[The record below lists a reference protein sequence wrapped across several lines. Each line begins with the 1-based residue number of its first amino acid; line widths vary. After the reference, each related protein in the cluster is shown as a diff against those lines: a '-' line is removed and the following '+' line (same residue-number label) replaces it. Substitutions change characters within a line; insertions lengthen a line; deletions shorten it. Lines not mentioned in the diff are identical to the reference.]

1 MNTPNPAIVAQH
13 AVQRFPTWA
22 MVCICL
28 VYVVT
33 GLVNRDPW
41 KTLDVSSFG
50 YMWELSQGHTE
61 LWNPEIGGLT
71 ADLKGPLSYALGAG
85 AITLLSPWIP
95 SDTAARIPFIA
106 SLLITLIAT
115 WYAIYFLAKNPH
127 AQPVSFAFGG
137 EAKPEDYARAIADA
151 GLLALIAC
159 LGLALPSH
167 ETTPTATQLCST
179 ALLFCGAALIRTH
192 VLFAV
197 SLIDLSLL
205 LLTLS
210 GAPFLALFLGMGIL
224 FLLSKQGG
232 QKKHIFLL
240 IVGCL
245 GVVALGTW
253 ADLWQWSFVGTEDVN
268 FQWKGLLRLLLW
280 FTWPLWPLAAWT
292 LWTWRKQWGQHI
304 WQQHLILPVFMWLT
318 IFCFSISSKNP
329 ERTLL
334 LSLPSL
340 ACLAVFALPTLKR
353 SFSALIDW
361 FTLLFFSGGAV
372 IIWVV
377 WLSLQTGWP
386 VQPAINVS
394 RLAPG
399 FVPEMDWGQTALAV
413 LVTSLWCVLIL
424 WRIGK
429 NPRFIWKSLVLPA
442 AGSILCWVLLMTLW
456 MPLLNYARSYKP
468 LAIQVKRLLNETKCV
483 YSLGLNRSQMAGLSF
498 HGNFKFNEFK
508 TNTQQVECLWLI
520 TNPETLAKPATVIDS
535 ELWEKYKVIRRPAD
549 KREDIVIFKK
559 IASSATTD
567 E

>member
-1 MNTPNPAIVAQH
+1 MNTPNPAIVTQH
-13 AVQRFPTWA
+13 AVQRLPAWA

-28 VYVVT
+28 VYVLT

-50 YMWELSQGHTE
+50 YMWELSQGHTH
-61 LWNPEIGGLT
+61 LWNPKIGGLSP
-71 ADLKGPLSYALGAG
+71 DLTGPLAYALGAS
-85 AITLLSPWIP
+85 AITILGQWVPA
-95 SDTAARIPFIA
+95 DMAARLPFIA

-127 AQPVSFAFGG
+127 AQPVMFAFGG
-137 EAKPEDYARAIADA
+137 EAKPEDYAKAIADA

-167 ETTPTATQLCST
+167 ETTPTATQLCTT

-192 VLFAV
+192 ILYAVL
-197 SLIDLSLL
+197 LIDLSLV

-210 GAPFLALFLGMGIL
+210 GAPFLALLLGMGI
-224 FLLSKQGG
+224 
-232 QKKHIFLL
+232 IFLL
-240 IVGCL
+240 FKQGSQSSKYVMLLMLGCL
-245 GVVALGTW
+245 GVIALGSW
-253 ADLWQWSFVGTEDVN
+253 GDLWQWRVVRLEDIN
-268 FQWKGLLRLLLW
+268 SQWKGLLRLLLW

-292 LWTWRKQWGQHI
+292 LWTWRNQWREHF
-304 WQQHLILPVFMWLT
+304 WQQHLILPVFFWVT
-318 IFCFSISSKNP
+318 IFCVSISSINP

-340 ACLAVFALPTLKR
+340 ACLAAFALPTLRR
-353 SFSALIDW
+353 SFSAFIDW
-361 FTLLFFSGGAV
+361 ITLLFFTGGAV

-386 VQPAINVS
+386 AQPAVNVS

-399 FVPEMDWGQTALAV
+399 YVSQLEWGHTVLAFVATAI
-413 LVTSLWCVLIL
+413 WCKLIL
-424 WRIGK
+424 WRLGK

-442 AGSILCWVLLMTLW
+442 TGALLCWVLLMTLW

-468 LAIQVKRLLNETKCV
+468 LAIQVKNLVKEPQCI
-483 YSLGLNRSQMAGLSF
+483 YALGLNRSQIAGLSF
-498 HGNFKFNEFK
+498 HGNFKFNDFK
-508 TNTQQVECLWLI
+508 ANAQRNECNWLM
-520 TNPETLAKPATVIDS
+520 TNPETLAKQSTVINTAV
-535 ELWEKYKVIRRPAD
+535 WEKSKLIRRPAD

-559 IASSATTD
+559 IAN

>member
-1 MNTPNPAIVAQH
+1 VNTPSPAIVTQQAAQ
-13 AVQRFPTWA
+13 RLPTWA

-41 KTLDVSSFG
+41 KMMDVSSFG

-61 LWNPEIGGLT
+61 LWQPEIGGLSPE
-71 ADLKGPLSYALGAG
+71 LKGPLAYALGAG
-85 AITLLSPWIP
+85 AISLFGQWVAP
-95 SDTAARIPFIA
+95 DMAARIPFIA
-106 SLLITLIAT
+106 CLFITLIAT

-137 EAKPEDYARAIADA
+137 EAKQEDYAKAIADA

-167 ETTPTATQLCST
+167 ETTPTAIQLCTT

-192 VLFAV
+192 VLSAV
-197 SLIDLSLL
+197 LLIDLSLL

-210 GAPFLALFLGMGIL
+210 GAPFLALLLGMGIL
-224 FLLSKQGG
+224 FLLSKQDG
-232 QKKHIFLL
+232 QNKHILLL
-240 IVGCL
+240 IAGCVG
-245 GVVALGTW
+245 VIALGTW
-253 ADLWQWSFVGTEDVN
+253 ADLWQWRFASLEDLS

-292 LWTWRKQWGQHI
+292 LWTWRNQWKKHI
-304 WQQHLILPVFMWLT
+304 WQQHLILPVFMWLA
-318 IFCFSISSKNP
+318 IFCVSISSKNP

-340 ACLAVFALPTLKR
+340 ACLAAFALPTLR
-353 SFSALIDW
+353 RGFSALIDW
-361 FTLLFFSGGAV
+361 FTLLFFTGGAV

-386 VQPAINVS
+386 AQPAINVG

-399 FVPEMDWGQTALAV
+399 YVSEMEWGHTALAM
-413 LVTSLWCVLIL
+413 LVTALWCVLVI

-442 AGSILCWVLLMTLW
+442 TGAILCWVLLMTLW

-468 LAIQVKRLLNETKCV
+468 LAIQVKRLVNDTKCI
-483 YSLGLNRSQMAGLSF
+483 YSFGLNRSQIAGLSF
-498 HGNFKFNEFK
+498 HGDFKFNDLK
-508 TNTQQVECLWLI
+508 TNLSQVECVWLI
-520 TNPETLAKPATVIDS
+520 TNPETLAKTSTVIDS

-559 IASSATTD
+559 ITPTAN

>member
-1 MNTPNPAIVAQH
+1 MNTPNPAIVTQH
-13 AVQRFPTWA
+13 AVQRLPAWA

-28 VYVVT
+28 VYVFT

-50 YMWELSQGHTE
+50 YMWELSQGHTD
-61 LWNPEIGGLT
+61 LWNPEIGGLSP
-71 ADLKGPLSYALGAG
+71 DLTGPLAYALGAG
-85 AITLLSPWIP
+85 AIAMLGHWLPA
-95 SDTAARIPFIA
+95 DMAARIPFIA
-106 SLLITLIAT
+106 SLLITLVAT

-127 AQPVSFAFGG
+127 AQPVMFAFGG
-137 EAKPEDYARAIADA
+137 EAKPEDYAKAIADA
-151 GLLALIAC
+151 GLLALIAS

-167 ETTPTATQLCST
+167 ETTPIATQLCST

-192 VLFAV
+192 VLYAV
-197 SLIDLSLL
+197 LLIDLSLI

-210 GAPFLALFLGMGIL
+210 GAPFLALLLGTVII
-224 FLLSKQGG
+224 FLLFKQGG
-232 QKKHIFLL
+232 QNLKYLL
-240 IVGCL
+240 LLMLGCM
-245 GVVALGTW
+245 GVVALSSWG
-253 ADLWQWSFVGTEDVN
+253 DLWQWRWVRLEDVN
-268 FQWKGLLRLLLW
+268 SQWKGLLRLLLW

-292 LWTWRKQWGQHI
+292 IWTWRKQWREHT

-318 IFCFSISSKNP
+318 IFCVSIASKNP

-340 ACLAVFALPTLKR
+340 ACLAAFALPTLKR
-353 SFSALIDW
+353 SFSAFIDW
-361 FTLLFFSGGAV
+361 FTLLFFTGGAV

-386 VQPAINVS
+386 AQPAINVS

-399 FVPEMDWGQTALAV
+399 YVPIMELGHTLLAFAATAI
-413 LVTSLWCVLIL
+413 WCKLIV
-424 WRIGK
+424 WRLGK

-442 AGSILCWVLLMTLW
+442 SGALLCWVLLMTLW

-468 LAIQVKRLLNETKCV
+468 LAIQVNSLVKEPKCI
-483 YSLGLNRSQMAGLSF
+483 YALGLNRAQIAGLSF
-498 HGNFKFNEFK
+498 HGNFNFDNFK
-508 TNTQQVECLWLI
+508 KNAKRNDCNWLI
-520 TNPETLAKPATVIDS
+520 TNPETLAKQSSAINTDVWKKTK
-535 ELWEKYKVIRRPAD
+535 LIRRPAD

-559 IASSATTD
+559 ITTIAN